1 MKHARTKH
9 TIGAAALLIT
19 LTSCSD
25 DVDGGLSTS
34 AEMTTSSATTPT
46 AEVTTSTEV
55 ASNWLPLET
64 DDTDADGTDELEP
77 GEYGMT
83 ANGLPDMPWAVV
95 TVRGG
100 FANLGGWLL
109 KDPDDGPV
117 RGVGY
122 WTVSAVDR
130 DPCGVPM
137 DFIDVGSSVEDLV
150 AAFAAQKLTR
160 TTEPVPIT
168 LDGYSGLLVELHVP
182 SDIDFSDC
190 GEGLYQVWVSD
201 PRGGR
206 SMQEPGQVDR
216 LWILDVDGNTV
227 VLHATAVPAVTREWR
242 QRQTTMVESVRFV
255 VRD

>member
-19 LTSCSD
+19 STSCSD

-117 RGVGY
+117 RGVKY

-150 AAFAAQKLTR
+150 AGVRGTDLHHSPGSHHSGRLLRAPGRAPMCRATSTSQIVAKVCTR
-160 TTEPVPIT
+160 
-168 LDGYSGLLVELHVP
+168 
-182 SDIDFSDC
+182 C
-190 GEGLYQVWVSD
+190 G
-201 PRGGR
+201 
-206 SMQEPGQVDR
+206 
-216 LWILDVDGNTV
+216 
-227 VLHATAVPAVTREWR
+227 
-242 QRQTTMVESVRFV
+242 
-255 VRD
+255 